1 MTFSLF
7 FKINFLPVEFLK
19 TSNSENWI
27 FTVTLDTLRLSVVVS
42 MLPDRLCGNR
52 TRWPSRK
59 RTPVYITIDRF
70 LKRFIRPFHFF
81 QYSCFSVSNSITS
94 SNQGHSKIPKKS
106 STRIFSVA
114 HKIRCEPMEFV
125 ARLQSNLRGE
135 TSEVLVNWIFKYF
148 VKSVILP
155 HFNHTDTFLLIL
167 FLLSIKDNFVS
178 GFGALMEK
186 NPLGTGIPGQ
196 LGKVDVNFSSI
207 VQCGEPW

>member
-1 MTFSLF
+1 MEYSVKHSFQNSE
-7 FKINFLPVEFLK
+7 INFWKLNSRSCFFWNSLSCNSIFGPKNYDIFLIFQNQLFTGRISKNVEFWKLNFYRNVGYL
-19 TSNSENWI
+19 TSFCRRI
-27 FTVTLDTLRLSVVVS
+27 YAA
-42 MLPDRLCGNR
+42 LCGNR

-167 FLLSIKDNFVS
+167 FFCY
-178 GFGALMEK
+178 
-186 NPLGTGIPGQ
+186 P
-196 LGKVDVNFSSI
+196 
-207 VQCGEPW
+207 